1 MRFAF
6 KHDKS
11 RKLECIMSSTAWVTS
26 QGNSLR
32 EFRIRK
38 QVSFLYK
45 ATADVKIALG
55 IKVVVRDSLMFFLHI
70 WSRKSYQANRKIIAK
85 P

>member
-11 RKLECIMSSTAWVTS
+11 RKLECIMSCTAWVTR
-26 QGNSLR
+26 GTAKKK

-55 IKVVVRDSLMFFLHI
+55 IKVLVKKFTNVFFAYGVRSLTKQI
-70 WSRKSYQANRKIIAK
+70 GKS
-85 P
+85 